1 MNKLVRTFIGSLALI
16 MATASSQA
24 QPAVKLLVIDMA
36 KALEGHY
43 KTEEINSK
51 FQAEAQKVEEQL
63 GEMSKQIQK
72 TRDEANEL
80 IEQSRN
86 TVLKEEVRKQA
97 ELDAQKK
104 IQEFQ
109 QLQNDAQEYRGKN
122 QQSFQQR
129 AKNSRELLFEEI
141 SNVAREIARARG
153 ATLVLDKSGPTLIGV
168 PALVYADAAYDIT
181 DDVLKEVNKNRPAPA
196 PKPAAPALSPAPGAP
211 TSPAPAA
218 PSTTAAPAP
227 KKP

>member
-1 MNKLVRTFIGSLALI
+1 MNKLVRIFIGSLALL

-72 TRDEANEL
+72 TRDEANDL

-86 TVLKEEVRKQA
+86 SVLKEEVRKQA
-97 ELDAQKK
+97 EVDAQKK

-109 QLQNDAQEYRGKN
+109 QQQNDAQEYRAKN
-122 QQSFQQR
+122 QQQFQQR
-129 AKNSRELLFEEI
+129 AKASRELLFEEI
-141 SNVAREIARARG
+141 SNVARDIARARG
-153 ATLVLDKSGPTLIGV
+153 ATLVLDKSGPTLLGV
-168 PALVYADAAYDIT
+168 PAVVYADAAYDIT
-181 DDVLKEVNKNRPAPA
+181 DDVLKEVNKNRPAP
-196 PKPAAPALSPAPGAP
+196 KPPAPALSPAPAMP
-211 TSPAPAA
+211 TA
-218 PSTTAAPAP
+218 PSTTTPAP
-227 KKP
+227 TKP

>member
-1 MNKLVRTFIGSLALI
+1 MNKLFRIFIGSLALL
-16 MATASSQA
+16 TAAVSSQA

-97 ELDAQKK
+97 EVDAQKK

-141 SNVAREIARARG
+141 SNVARDIARARG

-168 PALVYADAAYDIT
+168 PAIVYADAAYDIT

-196 PKPAAPALSPAPGAP
+196 PKPAAPALSPAPATATP
-211 TSPAPAA
+211 TAPAA
-218 PSTTAAPAP
+218 PSTSAAPVP
-227 KKP
+227 NKP

>member
-1 MNKLVRTFIGSLALI
+1 MNKLVRIFTGSLALLV
-16 MATASSQA
+16 ATASSQA

-97 ELDAQKK
+97 EADAQKK

-109 QLQNDAQEYRGKN
+109 EQQNNAQEYRAKN

-129 AKNSRELLFEEI
+129 AKTSRELLFEEI
-141 SNVAREIARARG
+141 SNVARDVARARG

-168 PALVYADAAYDIT
+168 PAIVYADAAYDIT
-181 DDVLKEVNKNRPAPA
+181 DDVLKEVNKNRPAPT
-196 PKPAAPALSPAPGAP
+196 PKPAAPALSPAPAAATP
-211 TSPAPAA
+211 TSPAA